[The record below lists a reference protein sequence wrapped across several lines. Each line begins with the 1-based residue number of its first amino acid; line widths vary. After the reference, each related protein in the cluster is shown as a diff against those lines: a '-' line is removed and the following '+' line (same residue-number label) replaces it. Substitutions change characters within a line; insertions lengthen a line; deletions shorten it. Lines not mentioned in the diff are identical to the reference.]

1 MKDGDGS
8 AMNLRAYVA
17 LGGASLDWRGDLA
30 KLLRSEEPLD
40 RLLRDRLADLI
51 ENQDGEGPSLRLHNV
66 KPQLDRFKRGAA
78 LYQWM
83 DIGRWISARRA
94 QGRTREEAIWE
105 ASGLFNSSDKKCE
118 QALGYFMRADEWV
131 AGALST
137 PAGAAIGREGLED
150 LHHAMEADPTVR
162 DLNRKLIESLTP
174 SQ

>member
-1 MKDGDGS
+1 M
-8 AMNLRAYVA
+8 
-17 LGGASLDWRGDLA
+17 
-30 KLLRSEEPLD
+30 RSEEPLD